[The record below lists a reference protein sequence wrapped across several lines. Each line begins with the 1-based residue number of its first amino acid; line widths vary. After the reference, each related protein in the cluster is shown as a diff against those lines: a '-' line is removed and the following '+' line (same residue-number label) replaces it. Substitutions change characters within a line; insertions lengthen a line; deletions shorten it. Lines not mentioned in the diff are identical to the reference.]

1 MERQKSRLPSP
12 PASAK
17 GVALPCMCRHTV
29 PRMVSALPAIMND
42 NYFTLMAGE
51 KKNVTITFDEKLL
64 DGGSYKLV
72 VTPYNN

>member
-1 MERQKSRLPSP
+1 MHVQAYRTSDGERI
-12 PASAK
+12 
-17 GVALPCMCRHTV
+17 
-29 PRMVSALPAIMND
+29 LPAIMND

-51 KKNVTITFDEKLL
+51 RKNVTITFDEKLL

>member
-1 MERQKSRLPSP
+1 MCIRDRAYRTSDGERI
-12 PASAK
+12 
-17 GVALPCMCRHTV
+17 
-29 PRMVSALPAIMND
+29 LPAIMND

-51 KKNVTITFDEKLL
+51 RKNVTITFDEKLL